1 MHTDLLVIRGD
12 HIPPVLHHDGMEI
25 KIFPASVQPEKV
37 AEYFMNLDDHLIFAM
52 GNIVGWGHEF
62 VDYLRE
68 NYTNG

>member
-1 MHTDLLVIRGD
+1 MFTV
-12 HIPPVLHHDGMEI
+12 VLHDGMES
-25 KIFPASVQPEKV
+25 KIFTASVQPEEV
-37 AEYFMNLDDHLIFAM
+37 VEYFMNLDDHLIFAM